1 MKTRLILAAAAA
13 LLQVAAGAHTM
24 EATLPERPGTATV
37 GVVAF
42 ANSGAPSA
50 QADFLYGLAQLHNF
64 QYQDA
69 AAAFRRA
76 QATDPDFALAYWGEA
91 MSYNHPVWMQQDA
104 SAARAALIRLA
115 PDRAARLAK
124 VGTERER
131 AYLEAVDILY
141 GEGGKFER
149 DRRYAE
155 AMQRLH
161 ERWPGDVDGTAFYAL
176 SLLGTAHD
184 GRDVPTYMKSY
195 ALLEELFRQ
204 YPQHPGVAHY
214 LIHSVDDAA
223 HAPLGLKAARAYGK
237 IAPESSHALH
247 MTSHIYLALGMWD
260 DVVAANGSALA
271 MGERRAAQRGVK
283 PAACGHGQIWLNYG
297 YLQQGR
303 YADAKRMIAQC
314 LAEVQARPQF
324 SESDQFDPDGSSLG
338 AFYAMRLR
346 YLLDA
351 PPEPEVL
358 GWMPEPGRVPY
369 AALLRDYG
377 AAILA
382 TRRGATEEFGTS
394 AARARASATLLRAE
408 MDRLEVDADSP
419 YRRVL
424 AIQLGQLDAA
434 QRLLAGDRA
443 AGLSMLEAVARAED
457 ALPAAF
463 GPPQVDQPTHELLG
477 TLLAPSQAS
486 KARTQFERALALN
499 PGRVD
504 ARRGLMQAQR
514 TLGDAAAADA
524 IEAGL
529 KKTLQRA
536 DAQAS
541 GKF

>member
-1 MKTRLILAAAAA
+1 MKIRLILASAAV
-13 LLQVAAGAHTM
+13 LLQVAVGAHTM
-24 EATLPERPGTATV
+24 EATLPERPGAATV

-131 AYLEAVDILY
+131 SYLEAVDILY

-176 SLLGTAHD
+176 SLLGTAHE
-184 GRDVPTYMKSY
+184 GRDVPMYMKSY

-260 DVVAANGSALA
+260 DVVAANESALA

-351 PPEPEVL
+351 PPEAEVL
-358 GWMPEPGRVPY
+358 GWTPEPGRVPY

-382 TRRGATEEFGTS
+382 TRRGAAEEFGTC
-394 AARARASATLLRAE
+394 AARARASATRLRAE

-443 AGLSMLEAVARAED
+443 TGLSMLEAVARDED

-477 TLLAPSQAS
+477 AMLAPSQAS

-504 ARRGLMQAQR
+504 ARRGLMQAER

-536 DAQAS
+536 DAQAA